1 MSAPRGDHLVGILG
15 GMGPAATAAFY
26 AKLVERTPATR
37 DQDHLRVAIWADPT
51 VPDRVGAVLG
61 TGGADPYPA
70 MLAGARHLRA
80 LGTTLAVMPC
90 HTAHAF
96 LPDLVR
102 DSGLRFLDMVAE
114 TVGQLERTGT
124 SFGGGGGG
132 GGGGVGLLGTR
143 ATLATGLYQRRLHDA
158 RFAVVLPEEPAQ
170 VQVDLAIKKVK
181 QGDPVAAGLHLGKA
195 IDAMTERN
203 PSPIV
208 LACTELPL
216 AARYLPEGGT
226 ATLLDPTEVLADRVV
241 QECWD

>member
-1 MSAPRGDHLVGILG
+1 MGILG

-26 AKLVERTPATR
+26 AKLVERTPVTR

-51 VPDRVGAVLG
+51 VPDRVGPVLG

-70 MLAGARHLRA
+70 MLTGARQLRA

-96 LPDLVR
+96 LPDLAR

-114 TVGQLERTGT
+114 TVGELGRRGEA
-124 SFGGGGGG
+124 FGVGR
-132 GGGGVGLLGTR
+132 GVGLLATR
-143 ATLATGLYQRRLHDA
+143 ATVVTGLYQRRLRDA

-181 QGDPVAAGLHLGKA
+181 QGDPVAAGLHLGRA
-195 IDAMTERN
+195 IDAMTVSD
-203 PSPIV
+203 PSPII

-216 AARYLPEGGT
+216 AAQHLPEDQK
-226 ATLLDPTEVLADRVV
+226 ASLLDPTDVLADRVV

>member
-1 MSAPRGDHLVGILG
+1 MSAPRSGHLVGILG

-26 AKLVERTPATR
+26 AKLVERTPVTR

-51 VPDRVGAVLG
+51 VPDRVGPVLG

-70 MLAGARHLRA
+70 MLAGARQLRA

-114 TVGQLERTGT
+114 TVGELGRRGEA
-124 SFGGGGGG
+124 FGVGR
-132 GGGGVGLLGTR
+132 GVGLLATR
-143 ATLATGLYQRRLHDA
+143 ATVATGLYQRRLHDA

-181 QGDPVAAGLHLGKA
+181 QGDPVAAGLHLGRA
-195 IDAMTERN
+195 IDAMTASDA
-203 PSPIV
+203 SPIV

-216 AARYLPEGGT
+216 AARYLSEDGK
-226 ATLLDPTEVLADRVV
+226 ASLLDPTDVLADRVV
-241 QECWD
+241 QECRD

>member
-1 MSAPRGDHLVGILG
+1 MSAPRSDHLVGILG

-26 AKLVERTPATR
+26 AKLVERTPVTR

-51 VPDRVGAVLG
+51 VPDRVGPVLG

-70 MLAGARHLRA
+70 MLTGARQLRA

-96 LPDLVR
+96 LPDLAR

-114 TVGQLERTGT
+114 TVGELGRRGEA
-124 SFGGGGGG
+124 FGVGR
-132 GGGGVGLLGTR
+132 GVGLLATR
-143 ATLATGLYQRRLHDA
+143 ATVVTGLYQRRLRDA

-181 QGDPVAAGLHLGKA
+181 QGDPVAAGLHLGRA
-195 IDAMTERN
+195 IDAMTVSD
-203 PSPIV
+203 PSPII

-216 AARYLPEGGT
+216 AARHLPEDQK
-226 ATLLDPTEVLADRVV
+226 ASLLDPTDVLADRVV

>member
-1 MSAPRGDHLVGILG
+1 MGILG

-26 AKLVERTPATR
+26 AKLVERTPVTR

-51 VPDRVGAVLG
+51 VPDRVGPVLG

-70 MLAGARHLRA
+70 MLTGARQLRA

-96 LPDLVR
+96 LPDLAR

-114 TVGQLERTGT
+114 TVGELGRRGEA
-124 SFGGGGGG
+124 FGVGR
-132 GGGGVGLLGTR
+132 GVGLLATR
-143 ATLATGLYQRRLHDA
+143 ATVLTGLYQRRLRDA

-181 QGDPVAAGLHLGKA
+181 QGDPVAAGLHLGRA
-195 IDAMTERN
+195 IDAMTASD
-203 PSPIV
+203 PSPII

-216 AARYLPEGGT
+216 AARHLPEDQK
-226 ATLLDPTEVLADRVV
+226 ASLLDPTDVLADRVV